1 MALRTVLKRV
11 GRILPLAAFAGLLLT
26 ALFLVANVE
35 QESGQLGRMSL
46 WIFLVT
52 GIALLVLLAAI
63 ATRLARLV
71 RDVRRGRPGARLRA
85 RLVTIFTALA
95 LPPVVIV
102 WLFSTE
108 FLTETIAGWLDAGTE
123 AALADSIELGQLFL
137 DLRTRESR
145 NRLARIA
152 DGLPAGGRGLDEE
165 RQLDYLFGQLSSAG
179 PAELTLFDASG
190 QVQALVHLDPARM
203 VADLPSSFALSQAAR
218 GQPYAAAE
226 PTAEGM
232 QIRVLMP
239 VDTVP
244 GEARTLQGIFPL
256 PDDFA
261 VLADSI
267 EQAYFRQENVA
278 YLRQRLQQSFV
289 LILFLV
295 LAMTALLAML
305 LAFNAAGRLV
315 RPIRELADATEL
327 MRQGRFPET
336 LDVPSRDELGFLVE
350 SFNDMATGLEAAQRE
365 LSNERRYLQTVLARL
380 SAGVLAFDGAR
391 RLEAMNDSAGAI
403 LGLDPASARGLTPAE
418 LAERHPAL
426 AALFE
431 GIDRRIE
438 RAGGDWR
445 EEIKLERPDTALALV
460 CRGSTLPGDD
470 AGPGERSEGPDPD
483 RDAPRPAGH
492 VVVFDDV
499 TQLDQAQRQA
509 AWAELAQR
517 LAHEVKN
524 PLTPIR
530 LAAERLSLKLE
541 PVLEGDRR
549 QLLERA
555 TRTIVHQVDALREL
569 VDAFG
574 DYTRPGTP
582 RREPL
587 DVEALVRDVVELWT
601 TGDSGVTV
609 TIDLQGSE
617 ARPLG
622 DPGQFRQILNN
633 LVQNAREA
641 HPDGAP
647 HLVIRSRALRR
658 DGRDWLGL
666 ELRDDGPGFDP
677 AMLARVFEPY
687 ATTKPRGTGLGLAI
701 VHRIVDAMG
710 GRIRAANAESGG
722 ALLTLELPV
731 PAQPPR

>member
-52 GIALLVLLAAI
+52 GIALLVLLVAI
-63 ATRLARLV
+63 ATRLVRLV
-71 RDVRRGRPGARLRA
+71 RDVRGGRPGARLRA

-152 DGLPAGGRGLDEE
+152 DGLPAGARGVDEE

-190 QVQALVHLDPARM
+190 QVQVLVHLDPARM

-226 PTAEGM
+226 PTPEGL

-239 VDTVP
+239 IDTVP

-256 PDDFA
+256 PADFSA
-261 VLADSI
+261 LAESI

-289 LILFLV
+289 LILSLV

-315 RPIRELADATEL
+315 RPIRDLADATEL

-403 LGLDPASARGLTPAE
+403 LGLDPASVRGRTPAE

-426 AALFE
+426 AALFD

-438 RAGGDWR
+438 RAGDDWR

-460 CRGSTLPGDD
+460 CRGSTLPGD
-470 AGPGERSEGPDPD
+470 GERSDDHQD
-483 RDAPRPAGH
+483 RRPAGH

-541 PVLEGDRR
+541 PALEGDHR
-549 QLLERA
+549 QLLDRA
-555 TRTIVHQVDALREL
+555 TRTIIHQVDALREL

-574 DYTRPGTP
+574 DYTRPGVA

-587 DVEALVRDVVELWT
+587 DIEALVRDVVELWT

-609 TIDLQGSE
+609 AIDMHDSE

-641 HPDGAP
+641 HAEGTP
-647 HLVIRSRALRR
+647 HLVITSRPLHR
-658 DGRDWLGL
+658 DGRDWLAL
-666 ELRDDGPGFDP
+666 EVADDGPGFDR
-677 AMLARVFEPY
+677 ALLARVFEPY

-710 GRIRAANAESGG
+710 GRIRAANAADGG